1 MIALNAVPAG
11 VVARE
16 PVAQAAAA
24 ADAAAAV
31 VSAQAAVTMRSLFR
45 CPVIIQ

>member
-16 PVAQAAAA
+16 PVVQAAV
-24 ADAAAAV
+24 AAV